1 MERVAG
7 ILMPVSSLPARHGI
21 GDFGSSSYE
30 FVDKLAQAG
39 FSVWQILPLNP
50 LGYGNSPYQPYSS
63 YAGDELY
70 ISLDRLHTEGLI
82 GAVPAFQK
90 FSTKVDY
97 EAVRKFKET
106 YLRKA
111 FRRFEP
117 DADYEEFIKQEWVKE
132 YAIYLT
138 LKKKNGM
145 VCWNE
150 WPAKEKNYG
159 RDKTGVDLSLY
170 DTDIRYEMFVQYL
183 FYHQWMT
190 LKEYANDHGIQI
202 MGDVPFYV
210 GIDSQDV
217 WANRESFLL
226 NKGGHP
232 QWIAGVPPDYFSAT
246 GQRWGNPIYNW
257 KLLKETG
264 YQFWLNRL
272 SYTSKLFDIIRI
284 DHFRAFDTYW
294 KIPASCP
301 TAIDGKWIEAPGYD
315 FFDTLFREYPDMNVV
330 AEDLGDMRPE
340 VYELR
345 DHYNFMGMKVLQ
357 FTFDP
362 LENNNN
368 FEDRENM
375 IMYTGTH
382 DNQTVM
388 GWYKGQPD
396 KFRRATL
403 KELRKDGYTEGKVS
417 DRFIC
422 SAMDSIADLVVV
434 PMWDFLG
441 LDDGSRMNTPGTLGS
456 PNWEWRMKSFT
467 NFDKKIDWI
476 RSLVEK
482 SGRA

>member
-1 MERVAG
+1 MDRVAG
-7 ILMPVSSLPARHGI
+7 MLMPVSSLPARHGI

-30 FVDKLAQAG
+30 FVDKLVEGG

-70 ISLDRLHTEGLI
+70 ISLDRLHAEGLI

-90 FSTKVDY
+90 FSAKVDY

-111 FRRFEP
+111 FRRFRPNAE
-117 DADYEEFIKQEWVKE
+117 YEEFIRQEWVQE
-132 YAIYLT
+132 YAVYLT

-190 LKEYANDHGIQI
+190 LKEYANERGIQI

-217 WANRESFLL
+217 WANRDSFLL
-226 NKGGHP
+226 NKGGRP

-257 KLLKETG
+257 KLLKENG
-264 YQFWLNRL
+264 YKFWLNRL

-301 TAIDGKWIEAPGYD
+301 TAIEGKWIEAPGYD
-315 FFDTLFREYPDMNVV
+315 FFDTLFREYPDLNVV

-345 DHYNFMGMKVLQ
+345 DHYHFMGMKVLQ

-362 LENNNN
+362 LENNND
-368 FEDRENM
+368 FEDREHM

-388 GWYKGQPD
+388 GWYKGQPE

-403 KELRKDGYTEGKVS
+403 KELRKGGYDTGKVS

-441 LDDGSRMNTPGTLGS
+441 LGDDARMNTPGTLGS

-467 NFDKKIDWI
+467 AFDKKIDWI
-476 RSLVEK
+476 RDLMEK
-482 SGRA
+482 SGRV